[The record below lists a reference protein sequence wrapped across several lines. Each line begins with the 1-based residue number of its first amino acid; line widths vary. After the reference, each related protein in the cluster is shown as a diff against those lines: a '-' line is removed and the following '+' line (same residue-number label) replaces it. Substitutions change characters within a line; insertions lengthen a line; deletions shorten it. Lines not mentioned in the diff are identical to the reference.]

1 MQRRLWCVRVAV
13 AASLAAAFA
22 IPSASP
28 STVPSQDTRRNTMIG
43 HAKKIDRYLA
53 SKWKSQ
59 RIAQADPAG
68 DYEFC
73 RRAYL
78 DLVGAAPTIEEL
90 ESYARNDAKD
100 KAYELIDY
108 LVASE
113 RFDRHWG
120 ETFTNL
126 FFGYRD
132 GEHARRDD
140 MLAWLTAAVQRNMP
154 YHLMVRDLIGA
165 RGNTRDNKE
174 TSFVLRWLDNDARQE
189 ITNRISKLFVG
200 VKISCAACHDH
211 PFAKWKRDHFY
222 QLSTFFFR
230 SKWTQVGENDDK
242 DKYWTV
248 EDDYKGARTI
258 SFAPPGF
265 NKAVAPTFLS
275 GLKPQGDNLREELG
289 NLIVGDPQFVRASAN
304 RLWSMFFHRGIVDP
318 PDDFSERNKPT
329 APDLLNM
336 LTAKFVEFK
345 FDLRTMVRMI
355 AYTDAYRLSSLRPAN
370 EEKKEAEAEE
380 LFAVRPLRVLL
391 PNQLFDTIAATTR
404 LDKTGRFKDK
414 PADLA
419 RLRRA
424 FLEYAGPNYEDEFA
438 PRGEMNFSMQQL
450 IRLMTWKELY
460 VGIEPDSGGIV
471 SHVMAKARERDERIG
486 MLYRSMLGRPPS
498 ERELEVSSKFV
509 QEQGDRPPAYSRLAF
524 ALMQTN
530 EYFFHH

>member
-1 MQRRLWCVRVAV
+1 MRVAV
-13 AASLAAAFA
+13 LLPLLLPF
-22 IPSASP
+22 
-28 STVPSQDTRRNTMIG
+28 STSQAGPVPSQDTRRNTMIG
-43 HAKKIDRYLA
+43 HAKKIDRYLT
-53 SKWKSQ
+53 SKWRTQ
-59 RIAQADPAG
+59 RLVTADPAS
-68 DYEFC
+68 DHEFC
-73 RRAYL
+73 RRVYL
-78 DLVGAAPTIEEL
+78 DLVGAAPTLEEL
-90 ESYARNDAKD
+90 ESYIKNEAKD
-100 KAYELIDY
+100 KAYELIDF
-108 LVASE
+108 LVSSE

-140 MLAWLTAAVQRNMP
+140 MLGWLTAAIKKNVP
-154 YHLMVRDLIGA
+154 YHVMVRDLIGA

-174 TSFVLRWLDNDARQE
+174 TSFVLRWLDNDTRQE

-230 SKWTQVGENDDK
+230 SKWTQVGENDDD
-242 DKYWTV
+242 DKYWTI

-258 SFAPPGF
+258 SFVPPGF
-265 NKAVAPTFLS
+265 NKAVAPAFLS
-275 GLKPQGDNLREELG
+275 GLKPQSDNLREELG
-289 NLIVGDPQFVRASAN
+289 NLIIGDPQFVRASAN
-304 RLWSMFFHRGIVDP
+304 RLWSLFFHRGIVDP

-345 FDLRTMVRMI
+345 FDLRSMVRMI
-355 AYTDAYRLSSLRPAN
+355 AYTDAYQLSSRRPAN
-370 EEKKEAEAEE
+370 DEKKETEAEE

-391 PNQLFDTIAATTR
+391 PNQIFDTIVAATR
-404 LDKTGRFKDK
+404 LDKTARFKDK

-419 RLRRA
+419 RMRRA

-471 SHVMAKARERDERIG
+471 SRVMAQERDRDKRIG
-486 MLYRSMLGRPPS
+486 MLYRSILSRPPS
-498 ERELEVSSKFV
+498 DKELEIARKFV
-509 QEQGDRPPAYSRLAF
+509 EEQGDRGPAYSRLAF
-524 ALMQTN
+524 ALIQTN
-530 EYFFHH
+530 EFFFHH